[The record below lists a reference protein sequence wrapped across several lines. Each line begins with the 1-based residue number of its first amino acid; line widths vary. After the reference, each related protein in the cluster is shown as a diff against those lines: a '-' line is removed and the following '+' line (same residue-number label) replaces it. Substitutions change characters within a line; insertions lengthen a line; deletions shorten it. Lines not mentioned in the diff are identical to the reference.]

1 MINFR
6 PNKKQYL
13 ALEYL
18 MDDEVTE
25 VLYGGAASGGKSY
38 LGCAWL
44 IISCLKYPDTRWLM
58 GRSKLNTLK
67 STTLKT
73 FNDILR
79 EWNIIDRFKINN
91 QTNII
96 KCVNGSEIILK
107 DLFSYPSDPD
117 FDSLGSLEVTGAFID
132 EVNQISSKA
141 FEIVKTRIRYKL
153 SKFNI
158 KGKCLMSCNPSKGWV
173 YNEFYKPF
181 LLDQLPVYRKF
192 IPALATDNPNTEPS
206 YIESLKRSSEFI
218 KQRLL
223 YGNWDYSDEYDSMFK
238 YENLLK
244 IKDNVNIESGV
255 RYITADIARLGKD
268 TTVIMVWDGLKV
280 IDVIEMNGV
289 TTDISA
295 SRIKDLCTRY
305 RVSLSNVIIDADG
318 IGGGVVDQLKGVK
331 SFVNNS
337 RAIEVR
343 NRPNNYSNL
352 KSQCYY
358 LLAEYVELEKV
369 KLGDID
375 NYIYENICQ
384 ELQVIKQ
391 KDMDLDGKLSIIPKD
406 IIKKIIG
413 RSPDYADCMMMRMFF
428 ELKTNS
434 DITRMRFY

>member
-1 MINFR
+1 
-6 PNKKQYL
+6 
-13 ALEYL
+13 
-18 MDDEVTE
+18 
-25 VLYGGAASGGKSY
+25 
-38 LGCAWL
+38 
-44 IISCLKYPDTRWLM
+44 
-58 GRSKLNTLK
+58 
-67 STTLKT
+67 
-73 FNDILR
+73 
-79 EWNIIDRFKINN
+79 
-91 QTNII
+91 
-96 KCVNGSEIILK
+96 
-107 DLFSYPSDPD
+107 
-117 FDSLGSLEVTGAFID
+117 
-132 EVNQISSKA
+132 
-141 FEIVKTRIRYKL
+141 
-153 SKFNI
+153 
-158 KGKCLMSCNPSKGWV
+158 
-173 YNEFYKPF
+173 
-181 LLDQLPVYRKF
+181 
-192 IPALATDNPNTEPS
+192 
-206 YIESLKRSSEFI
+206 
-218 KQRLL
+218 
-223 YGNWDYSDEYDSMFK
+223 MFK

-255 RYITADIARLGKD
+255 RYITADIARLGKE

-331 SFVNNS
+331 SFINNS

-358 LLAEYVELEKV
+358 LLAEYVELEKI

-375 NYIYENICQ
+375 NNIYENICQ

>member
-79 EWNIIDRFKINN
+79 DWNIIDRFKINN

-244 IKDNVNIESGV
+244 IKDN
-255 RYITADIARLGKD
+255 A
-268 TTVIMVWDGLKV
+268 
-280 IDVIEMNGV
+280 
-289 TTDISA
+289 IS
-295 SRIKDLCTRY
+295 
-305 RVSLSNVIIDADG
+305 
-318 IGGGVVDQLKGVK
+318 
-331 SFVNNS
+331 
-337 RAIEVR
+337 
-343 NRPNNYSNL
+343 
-352 KSQCYY
+352 
-358 LLAEYVELEKV
+358 
-369 KLGDID
+369 
-375 NYIYENICQ
+375 
-384 ELQVIKQ
+384 
-391 KDMDLDGKLSIIPKD
+391 
-406 IIKKIIG
+406 
-413 RSPDYADCMMMRMFF
+413 
-428 ELKTNS
+428 
-434 DITRMRFY
+434 

>member
-79 EWNIIDRFKINN
+79 DWNIIDRFKINN

-96 KCVNGSEIILK
+96 KCINGSEIILK

-318 IGGGVVDQLKGVK
+318 IGGV
-331 SFVNNS
+331 
-337 RAIEVR
+337 
-343 NRPNNYSNL
+343 
-352 KSQCYY
+352 
-358 LLAEYVELEKV
+358 
-369 KLGDID
+369 
-375 NYIYENICQ
+375 
-384 ELQVIKQ
+384 
-391 KDMDLDGKLSIIPKD
+391 LS
-406 IIKKIIG
+406 
-413 RSPDYADCMMMRMFF
+413 
-428 ELKTNS
+428 
-434 DITRMRFY
+434 